1 MKEDA
6 RRGKSKKKK
15 VAFTQCASRIG
26 PRILQRTYA
35 WHEKMSHPFFFSRKA
50 NEKVY
55 GGKERGPR
63 SEWGPN
69 SPNLQVYI
77 IKLCIC

>member
-1 MKEDA
+1 M
-6 RRGKSKKKK
+6 RGGENLKKKK
-15 VAFTQCASRIG
+15 SPSQ
-26 PRILQRTYA
+26 
-35 WHEKMSHPFFFSRKA
+35 KMSHPFFFSRKA